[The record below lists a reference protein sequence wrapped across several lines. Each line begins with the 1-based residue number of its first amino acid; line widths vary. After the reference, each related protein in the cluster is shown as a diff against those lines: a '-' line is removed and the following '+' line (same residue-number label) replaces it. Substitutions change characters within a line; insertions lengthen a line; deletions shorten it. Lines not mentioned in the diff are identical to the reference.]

1 MFLKINNILKD
12 GEYILD
18 YHGLNVEYFDIPIYF
33 DKENFVVIKY
43 NAESFKVDSDVL
55 EITEQQYMNYK
66 AEKENEQLN
75 SNPPVPTYQERI
87 EQLEKENTTIK
98 ASMAELAE
106 LVLTGGM

>member
-43 NAESFKVDSDVL
+43 NAESFKVDSNIL
-55 EITEQQYMNYK
+55 EITEQQYMDYK
-66 AEKENEQLN
+66 LKKENEK
-75 SNPPVPTYQERI
+75 SDFNPPVLTYQERI
-87 EQLEKENTTIK
+87 DQLEKENTTIK
-98 ASMAELAE
+98 ASMAELIE
-106 LVLTGGM
+106 LVLGGV